1 MFDDLMDPG
10 RFRWRLRVLMEIADL
25 RCGELADM
33 TGLSINLIYLMR
45 HNREPSKRQMGIIF
59 GAIESARPGALDML
73 RAAEKAS
80 TPPLREHDVRKVTA

>member
-45 HNREPSKRQMGIIF
+45 YNRQPSKRQMGIIF
-59 GAIESARPGALDML
+59 GAIESAHPGSLDML
-73 RAAEKAS
+73 RAAERAS
-80 TPPLREHDVRKVTA
+80 TPPLREHHVREVLA

>member
-45 HNREPSKRQMGIIF
+45 YNRQPSKRQMGIIF

-73 RAAEKAS
+73 RAAERANA
-80 TPPLREHDVRKVTA
+80 PLLREHDVREGLA

>member
-10 RFRWRLRVLMEIADL
+10 RFRWRLRVLMEIADH

-45 HNREPSKRQMGIIF
+45 YNRRPSKRQMSIIF

-73 RAAEKAS
+73 RAAERAN
-80 TPPLREHDVRKVTA
+80 TPLLREHDVRKELA